1 MMVQTEVGALKMRAK
16 VWFEE
21 GWVKQDN
28 MCRVP
33 FGCMKFRLH
42 LSPPKGYVQ

>member
-21 GWVKQDN
+21 GWIEQD